1 MRSASFC
8 RAGPAV
14 ACKGRAAPAA
24 VTDWADWADCT
35 VVADWAVGG
44 TPAVG
49 GVSEVGAVWAAGA
62 ICTGR
67 AAPAVGAVWAADGTE
82 KAISRA
88 TASIET
94 IDRAINLLIIYC
106 FTDIYEKSNPE
117 IYAGES

>member
-1 MRSASFC
+1 M
-8 RAGPAV
+8 
-14 ACKGRAAPAA
+14 
-24 VTDWADWADCT
+24 
-35 VVADWAVGG
+35 ADWAVGG

-49 GVSEVGAVWAAGA
+49 GVSE
-62 ICTGR
+62 
-67 AAPAVGAVWAADGTE
+67 VGAVWAADGTE

-106 FTDIYEKSNPE
+106 FTDLYEKSNPE

>member
-14 ACKGRAAPAA
+14 ACEGRAATAA
-24 VTDWADWADCT
+24 VTAWADCT

-44 TPAVG
+44 APAVE

-62 ICTGR
+62 ICTAG

-106 FTDIYEKSNPE
+106 FTGLYEKSNPE